1 MKFAIVTDTCTNLE
15 EATLKELNIEVVRMH
30 YMIDNKDYLANNDW
44 PDISPDE
51 FYKNVRSGEKIYTS
65 QVDSL
70 QYIDTFKRVLKETNE
85 ILVICVGKAFSSTI
99 DEARRAKEE
108 VLKEFPNARIEV
120 IDSYGA
126 TYSFG
131 MLVMEC
137 ARLRNEG
144 KSLDE
149 VLNYALED
157 RTSYLECGYC
167 DELKY
172 LKRAGRINEA
182 AAFFGTLIGIKPMI
196 IYDETGHNTAIEK
209 LKGRK
214 AANKRCAEIIKNYGI
229 LDKFNTIYV
238 AHSNSIDLANEVIEA
253 IKEELNNPN
262 IKFHIGEITQ
272 VIGASV
278 GPGTII
284 IGFYGNKEL
293 RKLATK

>member
-51 FYKNVRSGEKIYTS
+51 FYKHVRSGEKIYTS

-144 KSLDE
+144 KSFDE

-172 LKRAGRINEA
+172 LKRAGRINAA

-262 IKFHIGEITQ
+262 IKFHVGEITQ

>member
-15 EATLKELNIEVVRMH
+15 EATLKELNIEVARTH
-30 YMIDNKDYLANNDW
+30 YMIDNKDYLTNNDW
-44 PDISPDE
+44 TDVSPEE
-51 FYKNVRSGEKIYTS
+51 FYKHVRAGEKIYTS
-65 QVDSL
+65 QADSH
-70 QYIDTFKRVLKETNE
+70 QFKEIYERVLKETND

-99 DEARRAKEE
+99 DEAGRAKDE
-108 VLKEFPNARIEV
+108 VLKEYPNARIE
-120 IDSYGA
+120 ILDSYGA

-137 ARLRNEG
+137 ARLRDEG
-144 KSLDE
+144 KSFEE

-172 LKRAGRINEA
+172 LKRAGRINAA

-214 AANKRCAEIIKNYGI
+214 AANKRCAEIIKEYGI

-238 AHSNSIDLANEVIEA
+238 AHSNSKQLADEVIEA

-262 IKFHIGEITQ
+262 VKFHVGEITQ
-272 VIGASV
+272 VIGSSV